1 MKEELSLQNSLL
13 NIFKP
18 DSETR
23 ISPPVFLVTEDDDL
37 GDPPSFKRKCLLLKS
52 NLFVIL

>member
-1 MKEELSLQNSLL
+1 ML

-23 ISPPVFLVTEDDDL
+23 TSPPVFLVIEDDDL
-37 GDPPSFKRKCLLLKS
+37 DDPPAFKRK
-52 NLFVIL
+52 